1 LAISAVTCRMF
12 RLLISAH
19 MWHTPVILSLQALPR
34 EKICRSLGTT
44 WRDLP
49 KGCAACC
56 QPQWAQVL
64 NNMEQTEVWRAF
76 NGELSQVPHAETL
89 LRLLSESSVQVVPQ
103 LMMQLHCLLSSQ
115 QLFSGLKHTP
125 ILFIVLLTMVGQL
138 CTALSSLAIETD
150 WVFDIDLC
158 KLTNVLPI

>member
-1 LAISAVTCRMF
+1 
-12 RLLISAH
+12 
-19 MWHTPVILSLQALPR
+19 
-34 EKICRSLGTT
+34 
-44 WRDLP
+44 
-49 KGCAACC
+49 
-56 QPQWAQVL
+56 
-64 NNMEQTEVWRAF
+64 
-76 NGELSQVPHAETL
+76 
-89 LRLLSESSVQVVPQ
+89 
-103 LMMQLHCLLSSQ
+103 MMQLHCLLSSQ